1 MSTELLTNG
10 KIDHVFF
17 INLERRKD
25 RLVEIESEVN
35 KYGIIGERFNACT
48 HVNGAVG
55 CANSHLEVLKL
66 AKSRN
71 YENVLILEDDFQF
84 LVSKE
89 EFEMELSRFFTYAET
104 HSYDVCMFSYNLKE
118 SSDIENTPYLK
129 RVLDAQTASG
139 YLVNRDYYDK
149 LITLFEWANPLLEE
163 TGQHWIYSND
173 QVWKRLQ
180 RTDNWVCFNTRIGK
194 QRPGYSD
201 NGNAFTDYGC

>member
-1 MSTELLTNG
+1 MCTLNNG

-25 RLVEIESEVN
+25 RLVEIESELN
-35 KYGIIGERFNACT
+35 KNGIIAERFNACT
-48 HVNGAVG
+48 HATGAVG

-89 EFEMELSRFFTYAET
+89 EFEMELSRFFTYVET
-104 HSYDVCMFSYNLKE
+104 HPYDVCMFSYNLKE
-118 SSDIENTPYLK
+118 SSDIEDAPYLK
-129 RVLDAQTASG
+129 RVLEAQTASG
-139 YLVNRDYYDK
+139 YLVNRHYYDK

-163 TGQHWIYSND
+163 TGQHWVYLND

-180 RTDNWVCFNTRIGK
+180 RTDNWVCFNTRLGK